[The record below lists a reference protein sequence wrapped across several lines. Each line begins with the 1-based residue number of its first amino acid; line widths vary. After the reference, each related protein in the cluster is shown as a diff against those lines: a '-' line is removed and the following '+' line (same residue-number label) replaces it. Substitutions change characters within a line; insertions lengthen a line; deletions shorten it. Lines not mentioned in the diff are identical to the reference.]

1 MKPPSPFPDPI
12 SQEAEQLAKRLRVPR
27 SRLYATAIASFV
39 KHHRRKGI
47 TEALNEVYAADA
59 EQSKLDPVLQKL
71 QARSLN
77 REDW

>member
-1 MKPPSPFPDPI
+1 LRFFRYKAVSAHVP
-12 SQEAEQLAKRLRVPR
+12 ETLAREESVA
-27 SRLYATAIASFV
+27 SIASFV
-39 KHHRRKGI
+39 KQHRRKGI